1 MFNTMRIAFIAAAA
15 LLMASCN
22 NPKTETATDITT
34 TTQQSAQAIPFTGY
48 WVNKGY
54 YDTLLLT
61 GSPRIAQ
68 NGCTILVVPDSTGK
82 PLLQGWNFHE
92 GSSEYT
98 LYKNDE
104 TYTVYTTSDDTLINT
119 GRTIKSLPDGNLDF
133 AGTTFVKIAGPG
145 NDFGFPVVEEI
156 LFKGRYTDSGGHRI
170 ELTGNRAITGWPQF
184 NRYVVISDYYDR
196 GLQIDQ
202 LSLQQP
208 GSNEPE
214 LMGFKFAGDTLK
226 LYSINCIH
234 EDEDGEC
241 AEVDFGELQYS
252 LWKVK

>member
-1 MFNTMRIAFIAAAA
+1 MRIAFWGAVILLLAA
-15 LLMASCN
+15 CNRTGN
-22 NPKTETATDITT
+22 NPAVTDTPIVPATE
-34 TTQQSAQAIPFTGY
+34 AIPFTGY

-68 NGCTILVVPDSTGK
+68 NGSTILVVPDSTGK

-119 GRTIKSLPDGNLDF
+119 GSAIKPLSGGMLDF

-156 LFKGRYTDSGGHRI
+156 LFKGRYTDSAGHHI
-170 ELTGNRAITGWPQF
+170 ELTGNRAINGWPQF
-184 NRYVVISDYYDR
+184 NHYVVISDYYDR

-214 LMGFKFAGDTLK
+214 LLGFKFAGDTLK

-252 LWKVK
+252 LWRVK

>member
-1 MFNTMRIAFIAAAA
+1 MRIAFIMAAILLLAA
-15 LLMASCN
+15 CN
-22 NPKTETATDITT
+22 TPKTETANTT
-34 TTQQSAQAIPFTGY
+34 ATTPLLSTQAVPFAGY
-48 WVNKGY
+48 WVNKSY
-54 YDTLLLT
+54 YDSLLLT
-61 GSPRIAQ
+61 RSQHAAQGGSI
-68 NGCTILVVPDSTGK
+68 ILIIPDSTGK
-82 PLLQGWNFHE
+82 PLLQVWNFHE

-98 LYKNDE
+98 LYQNDE
-104 TYTVYTTSDDTLINT
+104 TYTVYTTYDDTLINT
-119 GRTIKSLPDGNLDF
+119 GSTIKSLPDGNLNF

-156 LFKGRYTDSGGHRI
+156 LFKGRYTDSAGHRI

-214 LMGFKFAGDTLK
+214 LLGFKFAGDTLK

-241 AEVDFGELQYS
+241 AEVDFGALKYS
-252 LWKVK
+252 LWRIK